1 MNLVASAWTLRRR
14 VLVMLGV
21 VGAILL
27 SVAGAEAVVATKN
40 REYTDVLLMQVGPL
54 RVQGQEML
62 NALLDQETGVR
73 GYAVTGDPEDL
84 GPYEQGLAR
93 EQATAREIRELSG
106 KYPAI
111 VDDLVVV
118 EQQAQEW
125 RRTVAQ
131 PVIDT
136 TNSSGTAAGQ
146 ALLTDE
152 SRQRFDELRA
162 SVAALQDEIFTAREA
177 TARDVERTGNLLVV
191 LLIVAALVVALAGIA
206 LLLSLDRMVLRPLTT
221 LAGQVRQVATGDYSH
236 RITGAG
242 PPEFQRLGEDVDAMR
257 QKIAADLAEVRE
269 ARERIEWVN
278 TQLQKQ
284 AEELTRSNRDL
295 EQFAYVA
302 SHDLQEPLR
311 KVASFCQLLQ
321 RRYAGRLDERA
332 DQYIAFAVDGA
343 QRMQRLINDLL
354 AFSRIGRITAGFT
367 EVDLNR
373 LMGEVS
379 AQTEPARQY
388 ADAELTWG
396 DLPVIRGEEPLL
408 TNLLV
413 NLVSNSVKFRRPDVT
428 PKVHVSAR
436 LVDDEWEITCQDNG
450 IGIEPEFAEKIF
462 VIFQRLHA
470 KDAYPGTGIGLAIVK
485 KIVEYHGG
493 RVWVDTD
500 VPEGTAIRFTLP
512 ALPADIERARQT
524 AGADGSTAEAASDAD
539 GAGPDAAERPGDGP
553 STAGAT
559 GVDAGSSRGD
569 GAGSGAETPGDGG
582 TVGEEVGAG
591 RPSSGVAQRTGGSP
605 DDGGP
610 QAPDGAAGNGT
621 GGMKEAVR

>member
-1 MNLVASAWTLRRR
+1 MNVRAGQWTLRRR
-14 VLVMLGV
+14 VLVLLAVVGTMLLGV
-21 VGAILL
+21 AV
-27 SVAGAEAVVATKN
+27 AEAFVATKN
-40 REYTDVLLMQVGPL
+40 REHTDVLLVQVGPL

-73 GYAVTGDPEDL
+73 GYAVTADPEDL
-84 GPYEQGLAR
+84 APYEQGLAR
-93 EQATAREIRELSG
+93 ERATAQRIRELSG
-106 KYPAI
+106 SYPGIEA
-111 VDDLVVV
+111 DLLVV
-118 EQQAQEW
+118 ERQADEW

-136 TNSSGTAAGQ
+136 TNTSGTAAAQ
-146 ALLTDE
+146 ALLNDA
-152 SRQRFDELRA
+152 SRQRFDELRDA
-162 SVAALQDEIFTAREA
+162 VAALQDEIFAAREA
-177 TARDVERTGNLLVV
+177 TARNVERTGNLLVV
-191 LLIVAALVVALAGIA
+191 LLIVAALVVAVAGIA
-206 LLLSLDRMVLRPLTT
+206 LVLSLDRMVLRPLTS
-221 LAGQVRQVATGDYSH
+221 LAGQVREVATGDYRH
-236 RITGAG
+236 RIASSG
-242 PPEFQRLGEDVDAMR
+242 PPEFRQLGEDVEAMR
-257 QKIAADLAEVRE
+257 QKIAADLSEVRE

-354 AFSRIGRITAGFT
+354 AFSRIGRLTAGFT
-367 EVDLNR
+367 DVDLNR
-373 LMGEVS
+373 LMEDVA

-396 DLPVIRGEEPLL
+396 ELPVIRGEEPLL

-413 NLVSNSVKFRRPDVT
+413 NLVSNSVKFRRPDV
-428 PKVHVSAR
+428 PPRVHVSAR
-436 LVDDEWEITCQDNG
+436 LVGEEWEITCQDNG
-450 IGIEPEFAEKIF
+450 IGIEPEFADKIF

-512 ALPADIERARQT
+512 ALSADVE
-524 AGADGSTAEAASDAD
+524 
-539 GAGPDAAERPGDGP
+539 
-553 STAGAT
+553 
-559 GVDAGSSRGD
+559 
-569 GAGSGAETPGDGG
+569 
-582 TVGEEVGAG
+582 
-591 RPSSGVAQRTGGSP
+591 
-605 DDGGP
+605 
-610 QAPDGAAGNGT
+610 AAGNTAGVGGPPTGT
-621 GGMKEAVR
+621 DGGGANEL